1 MALTPEQEAALAT
14 QLGNEEGLV
23 TAMFG
28 ICWPNES
35 GLVGEVQLDVHA
47 GESVAEAAER
57 VDARWNPQWLMDAG
71 VQLSD
76 AGGTVLASA
85 DQPIAT
91 AGPVQWAGLRLC
103 RVDDQTKDNAAAAA
117 VRRRVAG
124 EVALTALWSE
134 AAAAHG
140 IDPALRPV
148 NMDGNTRGAVFK
160 HALVWFL
167 RNRLPVGW
175 TVEPEVSLTEI
186 RGLHMRK
193 NVSARKSDIV
203 IVDPDRRLVAVLSS
217 KWTWRSDRGT
227 EAAQM
232 VPLMR
237 YRPDVPYALMT
248 AEFPRATRISRESV
262 EDRAYHLC
270 PGWLGAWAA
279 IYAPRNDSPRVLF
292 PTLEDI
298 RAEGTAVAE
307 ATGLPGLGA
316 LVDDILASGTIL

>member
-1 MALTPEQEAALAT
+1 VALTPAQEAALAT
-14 QLGNEEGLV
+14 HLGNEEGLA
-23 TAMFG
+23 TAIFG

-35 GLVGEVQLDVHA
+35 KLAGTVEFDVDA
-47 GESVAEAAER
+47 GETLEEAAER
-57 VDARWNPQWLMDAG
+57 LAVRWSPQWLLDAG
-71 VQLSD
+71 IQLSD
-76 AGGTVLASA
+76 AAGTVV
-85 DQPIAT
+85 AT
-91 AGPVQWAGLRLC
+91 ANEPVAVGGPVQWAELRLC
-103 RVDDQTKDNAAAAA
+103 RVDDQTKDTAAHAALQ
-117 VRRRVAG
+117 RRIAG
-124 EVALTALWSE
+124 EVALGALWS
-134 AAAAHG
+134 AAARAHG
-140 IDPALRPV
+140 VDPGLRPV
-148 NMDGNTRGAVFK
+148 DMDGNTRGAVFK

-167 RNRLPVGW
+167 RNSLPAGW

-248 AEFPRATRISRESV
+248 AEFPRSTRISRESV

-270 PGWLGAWAA
+270 PEWLGAWAA
-279 IYAPRNDSPRVLF
+279 IYAPRNESPRTLF
-292 PTLEDI
+292 PALADL
-298 RAEGTAVAE
+298 RAEGAAVAKT
-307 ATGLPGLGA
+307 TGLPGLSE